1 MDPYTEIRKAEDHLR
16 EIYKTNDGPRLIA
29 EMVERE
35 FPEAYG
41 GDLVAELKEELK
53 TAKAKLKD
61 LAAELEEAEREIQD
75 LRLNS

>member
-1 MDPYTEIRKAEDHLR
+1 MDPYTEIKKAEDHLR
-16 EIYKTNDGPRLIA
+16 EIYNTNDGPRLIA

-53 TAKAKLKD
+53 TARGEIKD
-61 LAAELEEAEREIQD
+61 LRQELDDAEREINN
-75 LRLNS
+75 LRLNG

>member
-35 FPEAYG
+35 FPNPR
-41 GDLVAELKEELK
+41 K
-53 TAKAKLKD
+53 TITSSDHKFPGSWGPRATDA
-61 LAAELEEAEREIQD
+61 ITG
-75 LRLNS
+75 N

>member
-35 FPEAYG
+35 FPNPRRLRNIPSEGQPEWGPRATDY
-41 GDLVAELKEELK
+41 
-53 TAKAKLKD
+53 TA
-61 LAAELEEAEREIQD
+61 
-75 LRLNS
+75 